1 MVFVISGE
9 RGINITLIVAVNA
22 IGNHVHP
29 MLIIPRVHFKN
40 HILTGAPTA
49 SIGGA
54 NPTGW
59 SNGRPF
65 LTI

>member
-1 MVFVISGE
+1 VGVVTSGE
-9 RGINITLIVAVNA
+9 RGINITMIVAVNA

-29 MLIIPRVHFKN
+29 MLIYPSVHFKN
-40 HILTGAPTA
+40 YMLIGNFSA

-54 NPTGW
+54 NPTVW

>member
-1 MVFVISGE
+1 VGVVTSGE
-9 RGINITLIVAVNA
+9 RGINITVVVAVNA

-29 MLIIPRVHFKN
+29 VLIFPSVHFKN
-40 HILTGAPTA
+40 HVLTGAATA

-54 NPTGW
+54 NPRGW
-59 SNGRPF
+59 SNRRTF